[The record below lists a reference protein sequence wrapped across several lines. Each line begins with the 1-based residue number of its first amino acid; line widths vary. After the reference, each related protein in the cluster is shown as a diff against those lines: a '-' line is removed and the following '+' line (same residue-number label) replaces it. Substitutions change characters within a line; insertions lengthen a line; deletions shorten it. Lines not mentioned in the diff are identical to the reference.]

1 MATTQAGAIKDAL
14 AANGH
19 AAELVI
25 ISTEGDRSTGP
36 IADIGVGVFTAALR
50 EAIHERRVDMAVH
63 SYKDLPTAPDP
74 RFKIAAIPPREDA
87 RDALVARDGLV
98 LGELPV
104 GSVIGTSSPR
114 RAAQLRALGLGL
126 EIRPLRGNLDTRLN
140 RVSNGDLDGI
150 VVARAGLARIG
161 RLADVTETL
170 EPVQMLPAPAQGAL
184 AVECRAD
191 DTELAA
197 LLAELDDA
205 DTRAAVTAERVLLA
219 ELEAGCS
226 APVGAIAEVVE
237 SIDEDGR
244 VFEELSLRGCVATLD
259 GSDVIRASGIGTP
272 DRARELGLSV
282 ADGAVRTGR
291 TRSVGRCWEREMT
304 GHSGRGRKTKPGRIT
319 FVGSGPG
326 DPGLLTTRARTVLA
340 NAALV
345 FTDPDVPEAV
355 LALAGSE
362 LPPPSGPEPAEAAK
376 PADTDADADK
386 DCRAQSPA
394 DAPVAASAATRIPGG
409 PDIRP
414 ALGDP
419 AEVAKT
425 LATEARTGVDVVRLV
440 AGDPLSVDAVI
451 TEVNALAKTHLNFEI
466 VPGLPDTTAVPTY
479 AGLPLGSAHTVADV
493 RGDVDWAALAAAPG
507 PLILHATASHL
518 PDAARTLIEYGLADT
533 TPTVVTANG
542 TTCQQRSVETT
553 LAGLLDKTTL
563 AGTEPA
569 GLPAGPLA
577 GRWW

>member
-1 MATTQAGAIKDAL
+1 MTERHAVIRIGTRGSLLAKTQAGVIKDAL

-25 ISTEGDRSTGP
+25 ISTEGDRSSGP

-50 EAIHERRVDMAVH
+50 EAVHDGVVDIAVH

-74 RFKIAAIPPREDA
+74 RFNIAAIPPREDA

-98 LGELPV
+98 LGELPA

-272 DRARELGLSV
+272 GRARELGLSV
-282 ADGAVRTGR
+282 AEELFELGARDLLG
-291 TRSVGRCWEREMT
+291 GGWERQMT
-304 GHSGRGRKTKPGRIT
+304 GHGGRGRKTKPGRIT

-355 LALAGSE
+355 LALAGCE
-362 LPPPSGPEPAEAAK
+362 LPPPSGPEPAEASQ
-376 PADTDADADK
+376 ADSPGCRWLGNGSGAD
-386 DCRAQSPA
+386 
-394 DAPVAASAATRIPGG
+394 GG
-409 PDIRP
+409 SRRQCGDEDPRRP
-414 ALGDP
+414 RHP
-419 AEVAKT
+419 
-425 LATEARTGVDVVRLV
+425 ARTG
-440 AGDPLSVDAVI
+440 
-451 TEVNALAKTHLNFEI
+451 
-466 VPGLPDTTAVPTY
+466 
-479 AGLPLGSAHTVADV
+479 
-493 RGDVDWAALAAAPG
+493 
-507 PLILHATASHL
+507 
-518 PDAARTLIEYGLADT
+518 
-533 TPTVVTANG
+533 
-542 TTCQQRSVETT
+542 
-553 LAGLLDKTTL
+553 
-563 AGTEPA
+563 
-569 GLPAGPLA
+569 
-577 GRWW
+577 